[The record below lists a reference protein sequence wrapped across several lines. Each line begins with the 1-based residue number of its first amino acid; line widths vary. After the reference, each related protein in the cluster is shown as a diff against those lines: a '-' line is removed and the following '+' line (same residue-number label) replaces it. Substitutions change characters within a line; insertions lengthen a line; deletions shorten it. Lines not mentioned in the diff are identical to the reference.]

1 MEKMKSTA
9 RGLDVVFKI
18 LAILTIVGIVV
29 LAVINVVGFAVG
41 YDKLYEPK
49 NASFMISTQGYH
61 IDAKDLGTPQQIGSF
76 ILMLSL
82 SAAVSLAAVWYGIR
96 IIRHILAPMKEG
108 QPFSKGISHD
118 FKKLGWFV
126 IGYGIVYN
134 VFDLFIKNLLAFRLL
149 PVAGDGPVSVSI
161 EHHLDPTFLIIAF
174 ILFLCSYIFRYGE
187 ELQQLSDETV

>member
-1 MEKMKSTA
+1 MEQLKKTA
-9 RGLDVVFKI
+9 KGLDVVFKI
-18 LAILTIVGIVV
+18 LAGLAIAGIVI
-29 LAVINVVGFAVG
+29 LAVINIAGFAVG

-49 NASFMISTQGYH
+49 NVSFAISTQGYH

-82 SAAVSLAAVWYGIR
+82 SGAISLAAFWYGIR

-108 QPFSKGISHD
+108 QPFSKGVSRD

-134 VFDLFIKNLLAFRLL
+134 VFDLFIKNQLAFRML
-149 PVAGDGPVSVSI
+149 PVAGDGPVSVGI
-161 EHHLDPTFLIIAF
+161 DHHLDPTFLIIAF
-174 ILFLCSYIFRYGE
+174 LLFLCSYIFRYGE
-187 ELQQLSDETV
+187 ELQQLSDETL

>member
-1 MEKMKSTA
+1 MDKLQTTA

-18 LAILTIVGIVV
+18 LAILAILGIII
-29 LAVINVVGFAVG
+29 LAAINIIGVAVG
-41 YDKLYEPK
+41 YDKMYEP
-49 NASFMISTQGYH
+49 NSASVIITAGGYH
-61 IDAKDLGTPQQIGSF
+61 INANDLGTPQQIGSF

-108 QPFSKGISHD
+108 KPFSQGISVD
-118 FKKLGWFV
+118 FRKLGWFV
-126 IGYGIVYN
+126 IIYGIIYN
-134 VFDLFIKNLLAFRLL
+134 VFDLFIKNQLAFRLL
-149 PVAGDGPVSVSI
+149 PVMADGPVTVGI

-187 ELQQLSDETV
+187 ELQTLSDETI

>member
-1 MEKMKSTA
+1 MEQMKRTA

-18 LAILTIVGIVV
+18 LAILAIVGIAI
-29 LAVINVVGFAVG
+29 LAVINIAGFAVG

-49 NASFMISTQGYH
+49 AVSFSISTQGYH

-108 QPFSKGISHD
+108 QPFREGVGRD
-118 FKKLGWFV
+118 FRKLGWFV
-126 IGYGIVYN
+126 IAYGIVYN
-134 VFDLFIKNLLAFRLL
+134 IFDLFIKNLLAFRLL
-149 PVAGDGPVSVSI
+149 PIAGDGPVTVGI
-161 EHHLDPTFLIIAF
+161 EHRLDLTFLIIAF

>member
-18 LAILTIVGIVV
+18 LGILTIAGIIV
-29 LAVINVVGFAVG
+29 LLVINVAGLAFG
-41 YDKLYEPK
+41 YEKLYEPQ
-49 NASFMISTQGYH
+49 NASFVISTGGFH

-82 SAAVSLAAVWYGIR
+82 SAAVSLAAAWYGIR
-96 IIRHILAPMKEG
+96 IIRHMLAPMKEG
-108 QPFSKGISHD
+108 QPFSRGISAD

-126 IGYGIVYN
+126 IGYGILYN
-134 VFDLFIKNLLAFRLL
+134 VFDLFLKNLLAFRLL
-149 PVAGDGPVSVSI
+149 PVMSEGPVSVGI
-161 EHHLDPTFLIIAF
+161 EHQVDLTFLIIAF

-187 ELQQLSDETV
+187 ELQQLSDETL

>member
-1 MEKMKSTA
+1 MEQMKRTA

-18 LAILTIVGIVV
+18 LAGLAIAGIVI
-29 LAVINVVGFAVG
+29 LAVINIAGFAVG

-49 NASFMISTQGYH
+49 NVSFAISTQGYH

-108 QPFSKGISHD
+108 QPFSRGISAD

-126 IGYGIVYN
+126 IGCGILYN
-134 VFDLFIKNLLAFRLL
+134 VFDLFLKNLLAFRLL
-149 PVAGDGPVSVSI
+149 PVMSEGPVSVGI
-161 EHHLDPTFLIIAF
+161 EHQVDLTFLIIAF

-187 ELQQLSDETV
+187 ELQQLSDETL

>member
-1 MEKMKSTA
+1 MDKMQSTA

-18 LAILTIVGIVV
+18 LAILAILGIIL
-29 LAVINVVGFAVG
+29 LAAINIIGFAAG
-41 YDKLYEPK
+41 YEKLYEPK
-49 NASFMISTQGYH
+49 NASLMIRAGGYH
-61 IDAKDLGTPQQIGSF
+61 IDAKDLGTPQQIGTF

-82 SAAVSLAAVWYGIR
+82 SAAVSLAAAWYGIR

-108 QPFSKGISHD
+108 QPFSKGISGD

-126 IGYGIVYN
+126 IIYGIVYN
-134 VFDLFIKNLLAFRLL
+134 VFDLFIKNLLAFRML
-149 PVAGDGPVSVSI
+149 PIQGDGAVSVGI

-187 ELQQLSDETV
+187 ELQTLSDETI

>member
-1 MEKMKSTA
+1 MDKLQKTA

-18 LAILTIVGIVV
+18 LAILAILGII
-29 LAVINVVGFAVG
+29 LLIAINVIGYAVG
-41 YDKLYEPK
+41 YEKLYEPD
-49 NASFMISTQGYH
+49 NASLMLSVNGYH
-61 IDAKDLGTPQQIGSF
+61 VDAKDLGTPQQIGSF

-82 SAAVSLAAVWYGIR
+82 SAMVSLAAVLYGIR

-108 QPFSKGISHD
+108 QPFSQGISGD
-118 FKKLGWFV
+118 FRKLGWFV
-126 IGYGIVYN
+126 IAYGIVYN

-149 PVAGDGPVSVSI
+149 PVMADGPVTVGI

-187 ELQQLSDETV
+187 ELQTLSDETI

>member
-1 MEKMKSTA
+1 MDKLQKTA

-18 LAILTIVGIVV
+18 LAILAILGIILLV
-29 LAVINVVGFAVG
+29 AINIIGVAVG
-41 YDKLYEPK
+41 YDKMYEPN
-49 NASFMISTQGYH
+49 NASLMISTGGYH
-61 IDAKDLGTPQQIGSF
+61 INAKDLGTPQQIGSF

-108 QPFSKGISHD
+108 KPFSQGISSD

-126 IGYGIVYN
+126 IIYGIIYN
-134 VFDLFIKNLLAFRLL
+134 VFDLFIKNQLAFRLL
-149 PVAGDGPVSVSI
+149 PVMADGPVTVGI
-161 EHHLDPTFLIIAF
+161 EHRLDPTFLIIAF

-187 ELQQLSDETV
+187 ELQTLSDETI

>member
-18 LAILTIVGIVV
+18 LAVLAIVGIAI
-29 LAVINVVGFAVG
+29 LAVINVAGFAVG

-49 NASFMISTQGYH
+49 NVSFAIGAGGYH

-82 SAAVSLAAVWYGIR
+82 SGAVSLAAAWYGIR

-108 QPFSKGISHD
+108 QPFSKGISGD
-118 FKKLGWFV
+118 FKKLGWFL
-126 IGYGIVYN
+126 IGWGAVYN
-134 VFDLFIKNLLAFRLL
+134 VFDLFLKNQLALRLL
-149 PVAGDGPVSVSI
+149 PVMGDGPVEVGI
-161 EHHLDPTFLIIAF
+161 EHHIDLTFLIIAF
-174 ILFLCSYIFRYGE
+174 VLFLCSYIFRYGE